1 MTAVTGADGRT
12 DPAIG
17 ADDRA
22 ERPRPTGHFTGVSD
36 STNIQHEICE
46 TAKISRVHCRTI
58 PNFRC
63 ESVGKC
69 PERVE
74 RGRK

>member
-22 ERPRPTGHFTGVSD
+22 ERPRPTGNFYRVLD
-36 STNIQHEICE
+36 STNIQHEVCE
-46 TAKISRVHCRTI
+46 IWQISTLHCRII
-58 PNFRC
+58 PDT
-63 ESVGKC
+63 SV
-69 PERVE
+69 
-74 RGRK
+74 